1 MARIDGMREL
11 ERAIQRL
18 GRVPQTVATKGARA
32 GATIA
37 LRSAKANAPVD
48 EGNLKKGI
56 ILKRERRTK
65 PGKTVYDVMMDPAM
79 NDVFVKISAEG
90 ERSYYPSSQ
99 EYGWIT
105 ESGRYVPGYRYLRK
119 SVEDNAGQIEKKIV
133 DEAIKAAEKAWRGR

>member
-1 MARIDGMREL
+1 
-11 ERAIQRL
+11 
-18 GRVPQTVATKGARA
+18 VPQTVATKGARA
-32 GATIA
+32 GATIS
-37 LRSAKANAPVD
+37 LRAARRNAPVD
-48 EGNLKKGI
+48 EGKLKKGI

-79 NDVFVKISAEG
+79 NDEFVKISAEG

-119 SVEDNAGQIEKKIV
+119 SVEDNARQIEKKIV